1 MIFAGFICLQNR
13 NLKALIR
20 HAFRGPDQVDVWDQ
34 VHLYALWNEQ
44 TGNSELLKPPLVRKG
59 RRFFDGEIIMNN
71 YLYDRGFK
79 ILLPHWET
87 IQKES
92 RTDDECHKR
101 ECPDKGSK
109 IISIGG
115 TLCTDAAEDGRCAL
129 NTPFI
134 NTAATGQNINRLR
147 AAAGLTVRDMQMIFG
162 FTTPQAIY
170 KWIHGTALPTIDNL
184 VILADVLDV
193 TMDEIIVVSRTAAK
207 SG

>member
-1 MIFAGFICLQNR
+1 MRDSNEPCAARITGGLREPALRRPHDRLGAYGECRDSEQPLAA
-13 NLKALIR
+13 NLSAWII
-20 HAFRGPDQVDVWDQ
+20 
-34 VHLYALWNEQ
+34 
-44 TGNSELLKPPLVRKG
+44 VRAT
-59 RRFFDGEIIMNN
+59 GEIIMNN

-87 IQKES
+87 IRKES
-92 RTDDECHKR
+92 KTDDECHKR

-109 IISIGG
+109 IISIDG
-115 TLCTDAAEDGRCAL
+115 TSCTDTAGDGRCAL

-193 TMDEIIVVSRTAAK
+193 TMNEIIVVSRTAEK